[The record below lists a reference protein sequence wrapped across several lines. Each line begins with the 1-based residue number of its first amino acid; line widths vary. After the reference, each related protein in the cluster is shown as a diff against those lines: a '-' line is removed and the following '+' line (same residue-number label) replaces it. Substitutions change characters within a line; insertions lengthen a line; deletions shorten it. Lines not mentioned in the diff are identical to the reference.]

1 MNKHFQ
7 DAWYYLGRAVDHLRT
22 GLTEEL
28 APVEAAMRERFGWE
42 EDDDDDE
49 QKTRF
54 DRVKTEFRKVDTE
67 PVRKARERIGEY
79 RGRPPAE

>member
-7 DAWYYLGRAVDHLRT
+7 DAWYYLRRAFDHLRI

-42 EDDDDDE
+42 EDDTDE
-49 QKTRF
+49 PRTRL
-54 DRVKTEFRKVDTE
+54 DRVRTEFRNVDAE
-67 PVRKARERIGEY
+67 PVRKARERIDQY
-79 RGRPPAE
+79 RDRPPAE

>member
-7 DAWYYLGRAVDHLRT
+7 DAWYYLRRAFDHLRI

-42 EDDDDDE
+42 EDDTE
-49 QKTRF
+49 EPRTRL
-54 DRVKTEFRKVDTE
+54 DRVRTEFRNVDAE
-67 PVRKARERIGEY
+67 PVRKARERIDQY

>member
-1 MNKHFQ
+1 MNKHFE
-7 DAWYYLGRAVDHLRT
+7 DAWYYLGRALSHLRI

-28 APVEAAMRERFGWE
+28 EPVESAMRERFGWE
-42 EDDDDDE
+42 EDDE
-49 QKTRF
+49 MEPQTRL
-54 DRVKTEFRKVDTE
+54 DRFKTEVRKVDTE

>member
-7 DAWYYLGRAVDHLRT
+7 DAWYYLRRAFDHLRI

-28 APVEAAMRERFGWE
+28 APVEAVMRERFGWE
-42 EDDDDDE
+42 EDDTE
-49 QKTRF
+49 EPRTRM
-54 DRVKTEFRKVDTE
+54 DRVRTEFRNVDAE
-67 PVRKARERIGEY
+67 PVRKARERIDQY